1 MRVIRESEP
10 GSLCGVMRRSILRD
24 EVEPPPEP
32 ITEGPLMNTTSDAP
46 ISAHFSLD
54 RPVHATGL
62 VVGVIAAATV
72 AWGSHGPGDLAVL
85 ITTVVAATAL
95 VFGVVVPRALR
106 TSGAGGTA
114 LWLSLPAL
122 VILFPLFWSG
132 LPLVLGAGGVLVG
145 LVRRHDPT
153 GGTRAV
159 VGLVLG
165 TLAVVGY
172 AGIYLIDGLLLG
184 NI

>member
-1 MRVIRESEP
+1 
-10 GSLCGVMRRSILRD
+10 
-24 EVEPPPEP
+24 
-32 ITEGPLMNTTSDAP
+32 MNTTSDAP
-46 ISAHFSLD
+46 TSAHFSFD